1 VNASS
6 LSAKLRKERSLGRAR
21 EWLNRAVFLICI
33 VGYISVAH
41 LGSCDQ
47 GLADE
52 AFDTVPDIPRDKLVA
67 WQPIA
72 SEMDSQFHHATS
84 AMREQLGSLPR
95 IAEVAY
101 SNSKFNKMDEEFTAW
116 NRKNDYQ
123 FRCVSENIGD
133 GDVSRRSC

>member
-1 VNASS
+1 MHPVYP
-6 LSAKLRKERSLGRAR
+6 RSCEKRLGRAR
-21 EWLNRAVFLICI
+21 EWLNRAAFLICI
-33 VGYISVAH
+33 VGYISVAR

-52 AFDTVPDIPRDKLVA
+52 AFDTVPGIPPDKLVA
-67 WQPIA
+67 WRPIA

-84 AMREQLGSLPR
+84 AMREQLGSLPG
-95 IAEVAY
+95 IVEVAY
-101 SNSKFNKMDEEFTAW
+101 SHSKFDKIDEEFMAW

-133 GDVSRRSC
+133 GGVSRRSC